1 MTTLK
6 LITAHPI
13 APEVRQRIEQE
24 LDRIE
29 REHEV
34 QILYAC
40 ESGSRAWGFASPDS
54 DYDVRFVYLRRP
66 ERYLTV
72 RPERDVIE
80 CPIDAVLDI
89 SGWDL
94 RKALD
99 LGGESNPT
107 LLEWLRSPVV
117 YRQHAARAAQ
127 LRELTER
134 FFARDRAYHHYLS
147 MARKNDREHLQGE
160 TVRLKKY
167 LYVLRPLLAARWL
180 RLREDAPPMVFAELA
195 EAVLHEPE
203 VIEALNELLAV
214 KMRAGEAER
223 GPARPMLRSFIDT
236 ELELASRQ
244 APGKGE
250 RRALTAL
257 DRFLADCVLQQPD

>member
-1 MTTLK
+1 MKNYK
-6 LITAHPI
+6 LLSAHPI
-13 APEVRQRIEQE
+13 APDVRQRIAQE

-29 REHEV
+29 HEQQV

-117 YRQHAARAAQ
+117 YRQHAQRAAQ

-134 FFARDRAYHHYLS
+134 YFARDRAYHHYLS
-147 MARKNDREHLQGE
+147 MARRNDREHLKGE

-195 EAVLHEPE
+195 EGVLHEPE
-203 VIEALNELLAV
+203 LIEAINELLAV

-223 GPARPMLRSFIDT
+223 GAARPVLRAFIDA
-236 ELELASRQ
+236 ELEQAIKQ
-244 APGKGE
+244 APVKGA
-250 RRALTAL
+250 RPAPAPL
-257 DRFLADCVLQQPD
+257 DAFLADCVLHQRS